1 MKWRAN
7 SFSCYSW
14 HPERRITNREDVQ
27 ATIQV
32 IPVPVLP
39 DGSAGSHRATYYGT
53 RLSTVL
59 LVRKDGEVLFIE
71 RDMWELGSDGLPFK
85 RDLSTERRFQ
95 FAIDRSEV

>member
-7 SFSCYSW
+7 SFACDRW
-14 HPERRITNREDVQ
+14 HPERIITNREDVQ

-71 RDMWELGSDGLPFK
+71 RDMWELGEDGSPFK
-85 RDLSTERRFQ
+85 RDLPSERRFQ
-95 FAIDRSEV
+95 FTIDRSKV

>member
-1 MKWRAN
+1 MLTF
-7 SFSCYSW
+7 SFYSW
-14 HPERRITNREDVQ
+14 HPEGKNTNRKDVQ

-39 DGSAGSHRATYYGT
+39 DGSAGSNRATYYGT

-71 RDMWELGSDGLPFK
+71 RDMWELGGDGLPCK
-85 RDLSTERRFQ
+85 ADPPTERRFR
-95 FAIDRSEV
+95 FTMSKV